1 MAGAFLNTDEIQVN
15 MGPQHPSTHGVLRL
29 VLRTDGEMVRE
40 THPHIGYLHRCA
52 EKIGELVNVTQYIP
66 YTDRMDYL
74 AAMNNNLAFC
84 LAVERIAG
92 VEVPKR
98 AQYLRVLAAEL
109 NRIASH
115 LVAIGTYALDLG
127 AFTPFCYAFRERELI
142 LEIFERLCGA
152 RLTYSYMRIGGV
164 MRDIDED
171 LIEDVKVFLHVMENK
186 WPEYNQLLTDNE
198 IFIRRTAH
206 VGAIPPDRAIANGL
220 TGPCLR
226 GSGVQFDC
234 RKAFPYSGY
243 EDFQFEVPIGQGQ
256 KGTLGD
262 SWDRYWVRMLE
273 IMQSVSICRQV
284 IQNLPDGPVM
294 AAVPKVLKIPDGAEC
309 YVPTENPRGELG
321 FYVIGGGKDVLYRCR
336 VRAPSFCNLSITN
349 ETARD
354 MLMADIVAIVGSFD
368 IVLGE
373 VDR

>member
-1 MAGAFLNTDEIQVN
+1 MPASFLKTDEILVN

-29 VLRTDGEMVRE
+29 VLRTDGELVRE
-40 THPHIGYLHRCA
+40 AFPHIGYLHRCA
-52 EKIGELVNVTQYIP
+52 EKIGESVSVTQFIP

-84 LAVERIAG
+84 LAVEKAAG
-92 VEVPKR
+92 IEVPKR

-115 LVAIGTYALDLG
+115 LVAVGTFGLDLG
-127 AFTPFCYAFRERELI
+127 AFTIFCYTFREREQI
-142 LEIFERLCGA
+142 LQIFERMCGA
-152 RLTYSYMRIGGV
+152 RLTYSYLRHGGV
-164 MRDIDED
+164 MRDIDD
-171 LIEDVKVFLHVMENK
+171 DIIEDVKVFLHVMESK
-186 WPEYNQLLTDNE
+186 WPEYNQLLSENE
-198 IFIRRTAH
+198 IFIRRTAN
-206 VGAIPPDRAIANGL
+206 VGIIPPDRAIANGL

-226 GSGVQFDC
+226 GSGVSFDC

-243 EDFQFEVPIGQGQ
+243 EDFEFQIPVGTGQ

-262 SWDRYWVRMLE
+262 AWDRYWVRMLE
-273 IMQSVSICRQV
+273 IRESIRICRQV
-284 IQNLPDGPVM
+284 IDNLPDGPVM
-294 AAVPKVLKIPDGAEC
+294 GPVPKSIKIPEGQEC

-321 FYVIGGGKDVLYRCR
+321 FYIIGGGKDVLYRCR
-336 VRAPSFCNLSITN
+336 ARGPSFCNLSITH
-349 ETARD
+349 EVCHD
-354 MLMADIVAIVGSFD
+354 VLLADIVAVIGSFD